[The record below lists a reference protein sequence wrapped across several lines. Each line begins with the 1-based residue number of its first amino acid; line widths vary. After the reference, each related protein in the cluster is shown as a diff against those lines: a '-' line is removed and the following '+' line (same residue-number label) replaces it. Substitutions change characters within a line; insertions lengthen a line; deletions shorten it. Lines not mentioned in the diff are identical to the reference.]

1 MQNEDGGWGLDVE
14 SHSVMFCTVLNYI
27 CLRIL
32 GVEPDHDGQK
42 SACARAR
49 KWILD
54 HGGATYAPMVAKA
67 WLSVCFHKHTYKIR
81 GFFNQCFI

>member
-1 MQNEDGGWGLDVE
+1 LHVE
-14 SHSVMFCTVLNYI
+14 SPSNMFCSVINYI

-32 GVEPDHDGQK
+32 GVEAGHDDKG

-54 HGGATYAPMVAKA
+54 HGGATYSPLIGKA
-67 WLSVCFHKHTYKIR
+67 WLSVCDYYTFLLGFMNISYIESKIR
-81 GFFNQCFI
+81 P